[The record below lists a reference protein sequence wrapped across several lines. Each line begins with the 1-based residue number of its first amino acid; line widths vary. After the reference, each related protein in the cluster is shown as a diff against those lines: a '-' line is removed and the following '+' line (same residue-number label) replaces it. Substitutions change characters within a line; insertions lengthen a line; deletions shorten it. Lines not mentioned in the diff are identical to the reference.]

1 MEPTIIFIA
10 VLLLAAFCLAAW
22 PLLLTRT
29 LRRTVLCTSGSMC
42 VAAGIAM
49 FGLLAATAVDLPGT
63 LARADDT
70 PDEAKATDESANDV
84 ATEAKVEPIELKE
97 EKPAKVESSSAPG
110 IGSADATPAKTAAP
124 QSESPQTEPTT
135 SDDPVI
141 ETPPQATPIIPPGR
155 PAWVES
161 APVTTGEV
169 HTIAVCSEPFA
180 RTSDALKAL
189 DQQLVEKTNEY
200 IADHLGNSMAA
211 TFIRYD
217 AKTIR
222 ERFVKPENTYHEV
235 ITVSIGPMHQ
245 SHALV
250 EFRPEFRQE
259 IEQSWDKVR
268 ATSRLTQITL
278 FSGAAILLIAS
289 VFGYFRV
296 DHATRG
302 YYTGRLQFMT
312 AAAIL
317 AVIGGGIFAARWIH
331 WL

>member
-1 MEPTIIFIA
+1 MEPTITFIA
-10 VLLLAAFCLAAW
+10 VLLVTAFCVAAW
-22 PLLLTRT
+22 PLVRTRA

-70 PDEAKATDESANDV
+70 PDEAKATDKPADDV
-84 ATEAKVEPIELKE
+84 ATEAKEETIELE
-97 EKPAKVESSSAPG
+97 TAAPAKAEP
-110 IGSADATPAKTAAP
+110 GSALGSGTANATPAKPESP
-124 QSESPQTEPTT
+124 QSESPQTEPAT

-161 APVTTGEV
+161 APFTTGEI

-200 IADHLGNSMAA
+200 IADHLGNTMAP

-222 ERFVKPENTYHEV
+222 DRFVKPEHTYHEV
-235 ITVSIGPMHQ
+235 IIVSIGPMHQ

-250 EFRPEFRQE
+250 EYGPQFRQE